1 MGYHVDI
8 IWISLDWLSWENLQI
23 WDIQFL
29 LNLGKASN
37 RVTYNQTWQ
46 PFAGFTSF
54 PCQKVLTDQGNYQRN
69 QMEHRW
75 SLALNLW
82 LHWLHW
88 LLHLDG
94 LSGHGMDVRLPL
106 LRLAILHRGSVVVG
120 MHGAEKS
127 KVKVIFTSP
136 YGSRRITLPNEWGW
150 TCINL
155 SYVQGWV

>member
-1 MGYHVDI
+1 MDI
-8 IWISLDWLSWENLQI
+8 TWLVELGKSADLRHPVLVESWEGIQSRDLQPNVAT
-23 WDIQFL
+23 FCRFHFFPL
-29 LNLGKASN
+29 SKSLN
-37 RVTYNQTWQ
+37 
-46 PFAGFTSF
+46 
-54 PCQKVLTDQGNYQRN
+54 TDQGNYQRN

-94 LSGHGMDVRLPL
+94 LSHGMDVRLPLLRLLRL